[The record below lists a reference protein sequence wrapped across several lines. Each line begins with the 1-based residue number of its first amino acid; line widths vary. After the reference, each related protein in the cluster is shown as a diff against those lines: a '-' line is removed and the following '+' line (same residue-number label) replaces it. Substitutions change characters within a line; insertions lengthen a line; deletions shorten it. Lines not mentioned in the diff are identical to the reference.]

1 MLEHPLPRAAPPES
15 PRAAPRA
22 SPWGAAP
29 RFREKRFVDRESLL
43 TELLRGETARAA
55 YNIAVVAFLW
65 LAMYP

>member
-1 MLEHPLPRAAPPES
+1 MLEHPLPRAALPAPPRAAPPES
-15 PRAAPRA
+15 PR
-22 SPWGAAP
+22 AAP

>member
-1 MLEHPLPRAAPPES
+1 MLEHPLPRAALPAP
-15 PRAAPRA
+15 PRAAPPE
-22 SPWGAAP
+22 SP

-55 YNIAVVAFLW
+55 YNIAIVAFLW